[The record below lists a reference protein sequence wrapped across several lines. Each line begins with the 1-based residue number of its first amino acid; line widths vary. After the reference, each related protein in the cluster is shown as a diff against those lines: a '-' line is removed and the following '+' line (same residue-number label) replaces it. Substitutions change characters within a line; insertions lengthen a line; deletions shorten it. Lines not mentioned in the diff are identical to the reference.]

1 METSDS
7 VDQYDIYIA
16 LPISTKLLQVKIKR
30 ISLNGNKMHLN

>member
-7 VDQYDIYIA
+7 VDQYDIYIV

-30 ISLNGNKMHLN
+30 ILLSSNKCI